1 MAQYTTADLENA
13 GINGNWPRFL
23 TIYKDLNPPQDPNSA
38 SELSKINERAATDF
52 DSYSSGLKRG
62 TPPPKSKDL
71 FSAATTALKSQES
84 GGFYKEIS
92 ESVNSAN
99 AMSLIANKENNKF
112 LSPDEMVKN
121 ILEAG
126 YGQITDE
133 YQNQKRLLEDINK
146 STGLTGKLSRDYRTE
161 IEASGPRLAKLGI
174 TYETLAESAKSL
186 LQNSGRF
193 NIVNQETFERA
204 GEVGQA
210 FVGNML
216 KLIEMV
222 PEFEKVGIGTKGT
235 IESVERAGKSSLQLG
250 LNSQKVAEGLK
261 TNIGLLN
268 QYGFQKGIDGLTRM
282 VQKSIEFKLSMESVA
297 SVAEAVFTPEKAL
310 DVAANLQVLGGAIGD
325 FNDPLKLMY
334 MATNNV
340 EGLQDA
346 IINAASSLA
355 TYNQEQG
362 RFEVTGVNLRRVRE
376 MAAALGMDYKEL
388 SKTAIATQERLSAKE
403 MLSGLGIQD
412 EDKEFLTNLSQMK
425 DGKMTI
431 DISGSKKL
439 QEAFNGLQEV
449 SVDRLTDTQAQTLLQ
464 YRDEFKKLSSEEI
477 VRGQASDIEN
487 IRRDVAFLVKSV
499 ALTGTRAVK
508 ELADK
513 LGINFKT
520 FADTTSEV
528 APKVAAGVNDALKG
542 IVSGVPD
549 FSQRGK
555 IESPTA
561 TLTEDKAKQIAAEE
575 AKKQMDATTAQS
587 NKNVNVTVTHDIK
600 GGATLMDGWRREVV
614 KDPSIFSDFYTSE
627 KNEYTSPD
635 VAVKR

>member
-1 MAQYTTADLENA
+1 MARYTTTDLETA
-13 GINGNWPRFL
+13 ASKGDWPKFL
-23 TIYKDLNPPQDPNSA
+23 TIYKDINPPIDPNSA
-38 SELSKINERAATDF
+38 SELARINERAATDF

-62 TPPPKSKDL
+62 TPPTPKSASL
-71 FSAATTALKSQES
+71 FAGAEAALKSQES
-84 GGFYKEIS
+84 GGYYKEIS
-92 ESVNSAN
+92 ESVTSSN
-99 AMSLIANKENNKF
+99 AMSLVRDDSGF
-112 LSPDEMVKN
+112 LSPDKMAEN
-121 ILEAG
+121 ILQAG
-126 YGQITDE
+126 YGQITAE

-146 STGLTGKLSRDYRTE
+146 STGLTGQLSRDYRTE
-161 IEASGPRLAKLGI
+161 IEAAGPRLAQLGI
-174 TYETLAESAKSL
+174 SYETLAESAKSL

-204 GEVGQA
+204 GAVGQA
-210 FVGNML
+210 FVGSMG
-216 KLIEMV
+216 KLVEMV

-235 IESVERAGKSSLQLG
+235 IDSVERAGKSSLQLG

-261 TNIGLLN
+261 SNIGLLN
-268 QYGFQKGIDGLTRM
+268 QYGFQKGIDGLARM

-297 SVAEAVFTPEKAL
+297 QVAEAVFTPEKAL

-346 IINAASSLA
+346 IINAASSLS

-362 RFEVTGVNLRRVRE
+362 RFEVTGVNLRKVRE

-388 SKTAIATQERLSAKE
+388 SKTAIATQERLTAKE

-425 DGKMTI
+425 DGKMSI

-439 QEAFNGLQEV
+439 QEVFNGLQEV
-449 SVDRLTDTQAQTLLQ
+449 SVDNLTDSQAQTLLQ
-464 YRDEFKKLSSEEI
+464 YRDEFKELSSNQI
-477 VRGQASDIEN
+477 VRNQASDVEN
-487 IRRDVAFLVKSV
+487 IRRDVSFLVKSV

-513 LGINFKT
+513 MGINLKT
-520 FADTTSEV
+520 YADATQEL
-528 APKVAAGVNDALKG
+528 APKIADGVNGALRD

-555 IESPTA
+555 VEAPKSITIDDKVKEQMEKARSES
-561 TLTEDKAKQIAAEE
+561 ENQ
-575 AKKQMDATTAQS
+575 TT
-587 NKNVNVTVTHDIK
+587 KNVNVTVTHDVK
-600 GGATLMDGWRREVV
+600 GGATLMDGWRREVI
-614 KDPSIFSDFYTSE
+614 KDPSVFSDFYTSD
-627 KNEYTSPD
+627 KNEYTTPD
-635 VAVKR
+635 VAVKK

>member
-1 MAQYTTADLENA
+1 MAINYSRIADESADFATYT
-13 GINGNWPRFL
+13 
-23 TIYKDLNPPQDPNSA
+23 
-38 SELSKINERAATDF
+38 SKVERAGK
-52 DSYSSGLKRG
+52 DSNETPDAVAALRAWERKTRNTGG
-62 TPPPKSKDL
+62 GGGQPPPTGNSQTL
-71 FSAATTALKSQES
+71 IEGVLSALKSQES
-84 GGFYKEIS
+84 GGYYKEIT
-92 ESVNSAN
+92 ESVNSTN
-99 AMSLIANKENNKF
+99 AMNMVQKDGQF
-112 LSPDEMVKN
+112 LSPDEMAKN
-121 ILEAG
+121 ILVAG
-126 YGQITDE
+126 YNQITTE
-133 YQNQKRLLEDINK
+133 YQNQKKLLEDINK
-146 STGLTGKLSRDYRTE
+146 STGLTGQLSRDYRTE
-161 IEASGPRLAKLGI
+161 VEAAGPKLAQLGI
-174 TYETLAESAKSL
+174 SYETLAESAKSL

-204 GEVGQA
+204 GAVGQA
-210 FVGNML
+210 FVGSMG
-216 KLIEMV
+216 KLVEMV

-235 IESVERAGKSSLQLG
+235 IDSVERAGKSSLQLG

-261 TNIGLLN
+261 SNIGLLN
-268 QYGFQKGIDGLTRM
+268 QYGFQKGIDGLARM

-297 SVAEAVFTPEKAL
+297 QVAEAVFTPEKAL

-346 IINAASSLA
+346 IINAASSLS

-362 RFEVTGVNLRRVRE
+362 RFEVTGVNLRKVRE

-388 SKTAIATQERLSAKE
+388 SKTAIATQERLTAKE

-425 DGKMTI
+425 DGKMSI

-449 SVDRLTDTQAQTLLQ
+449 SVDNLTDSQAQTLLQ
-464 YRDEFKKLSSEEI
+464 YRDEFKELSSNQI
-477 VRGQASDIEN
+477 VRNQASDVEN
-487 IRRDVAFLVKSV
+487 IRRDVSFLVKSV

-513 LGINFKT
+513 MGINLKSY
-520 FADTTSEV
+520 SEATKEL
-528 APKVAAGVNDALKG
+528 APKVADGVNGAIKD

-555 IESPTA
+555 VEGPKSITIDDKVKEQMEKARSES
-561 TLTEDKAKQIAAEE
+561 EKQ
-575 AKKQMDATTAQS
+575 TT
-587 NKNVNVTVTHDIK
+587 KNVNVTVTHDVK
-600 GGATLMDGWRREVV
+600 GGATLMDGWRREVI
-614 KDPSIFSDFYTSE
+614 KDPSVFSDFYTSD
-627 KNEYTSPD
+627 KNEYTTPD
-635 VAVKR
+635 VAVKK

>member
-1 MAQYTTADLENA
+1 MARYTTTDLETA
-13 GINGNWPRFL
+13 ASKGDWPKFL
-23 TIYKDLNPPQDPNSA
+23 TIYKDLNPPIDPNSA
-38 SELSKINERAATDF
+38 SELARINERAATDF

-62 TPPPKSKDL
+62 TPKPTPKSASL
-71 FSAATTALKSQES
+71 FAGAEAALKSQES
-84 GGFYKEIS
+84 GGYYKEIS
-92 ESVNSAN
+92 ESVTSSN
-99 AMSLIANKENNKF
+99 AMSLVRDDSGF
-112 LSPDEMVKN
+112 LSPDKMVKN

-146 STGLTGKLSRDYRTE
+146 STGLTGQLSRDYRTE
-161 IEASGPRLAKLGI
+161 IEAAGPRLAQLGI
-174 TYETLAESAKSL
+174 SYETLAESAKSL

-204 GEVGQA
+204 GAVGQA
-210 FVGNML
+210 FVGSMG
-216 KLIEMV
+216 KLVEMV
-222 PEFEKVGIGTKGT
+222 PEFEKVGIGAKGT
-235 IESVERAGKSSLQLG
+235 IDSVERAGKSSLQLG

-268 QYGFQKGIDGLTRM
+268 QYGFQKGIDGLARM

-297 SVAEAVFTPEKAL
+297 QVAEAVFTPEKAL

-346 IINAASSLA
+346 IINAASSLS

-362 RFEVTGVNLRRVRE
+362 RFEVTGVNLRKVRE

-388 SKTAIATQERLSAKE
+388 SKTAIATQERLTAKE

-425 DGKMTI
+425 DGKMSI
-431 DISGSKKL
+431 DISGSQKL
-439 QEAFNGLQEV
+439 QEVFGGLQEV
-449 SVDRLTDTQAQTLLQ
+449 SVDNLTDSQAQTLLQ
-464 YRDEFKKLSSEEI
+464 YRDEFKELSSNQI
-477 VRGQASDIEN
+477 VRNQASDIEN
-487 IRRDVAFLVKSV
+487 IRRNVSFLVKSV

-513 LGINFKT
+513 MGINLKT
-520 FADTTSEV
+520 YADATQEL
-528 APKVAAGVNDALKG
+528 APKIADGVNGALRD

-555 IESPTA
+555 VESPTS

-575 AKKQMDATTAQS
+575 AKKQMEAATSQS
-587 NKNVNVTVTHDIK
+587 NKNVNVTVTHDVK
-600 GGATLMDGWRREVV
+600 GGATLMDGWRREVI
-614 KDPSIFSDFYTSE
+614 KDPSVFSDFYTSD
-627 KNEYTSPD
+627 KNEYTTPD
-635 VAVKR
+635 VAVKK

>member
-1 MAQYTTADLENA
+1 MAQYTTTDLEA
-13 GINGNWPRFL
+13 AALKGDWPRFL
-23 TIYKDLNPPQDPNSA
+23 TIYKDLNPPLDPNSA
-38 SELSKINERAATDF
+38 GELARINQRAAEDYQ
-52 DSYSSGLKRG
+52 SYSSGLKRG
-62 TPPPKSKDL
+62 TPPTPKSKSL
-71 FSAATTALKSQES
+71 FEGAEAALKSQES
-84 GGFYKEIS
+84 GGYYKEIS
-92 ESVNSAN
+92 ESVTSSN
-99 AMSLIANKENNKF
+99 AMSLIRDDSGF
-112 LSPDEMVKN
+112 LSPDKMAEN
-121 ILEAG
+121 ILQAG
-126 YGQITDE
+126 YGQITAE
-133 YQNQKRLLEDINK
+133 YQNQKRLLEDINR
-146 STGLTGKLSRDYRTE
+146 STGLTGQLSRDYRTE
-161 IEASGPRLAKLGI
+161 IEAAGPRLAQLGV

-186 LQNSGRF
+186 LQNTGRF

-204 GEVGQA
+204 GLVGQA
-210 FVGNML
+210 FVGNMS
-216 KLIEMV
+216 KLVEMV

-235 IESVERAGKSSLQLG
+235 IDSVERAGKGSLTLG

-297 SVAEAVFTPEKAL
+297 QVAEAVFTPEKAL

-346 IINAASSLA
+346 IINAAGSLA

-464 YRDEFKKLSSEEI
+464 YRDEFKELSTNQI
-477 VRGQASDIEN
+477 VRNQATDIEN
-487 IRRDVAFLVKSV
+487 IRRDLSFLVKSV

-513 LGINFKT
+513 MGINLKT
-520 FADTTSEV
+520 YADATQEL
-528 APKVAAGVNDALKG
+528 APKVAEGVNSALRD

-549 FSQRGK
+549 YSQRGK

>member
-1 MAQYTTADLENA
+1 MAQYTTTDLEA
-13 GINGNWPRFL
+13 AALKGDWPRFL
-23 TIYKDLNPPQDPNSA
+23 TIYKDLNPPLDPNSA
-38 SELSKINERAATDF
+38 GELARINQRAAEDYQ
-52 DSYSSGLKRG
+52 SYSSGLKRG
-62 TPPPKSKDL
+62 TPPTPKSKSL
-71 FSAATTALKSQES
+71 FEGAEAALKSQES
-84 GGFYKEIS
+84 GGYYKEIS
-92 ESVNSAN
+92 ESVTSSN
-99 AMSLIANKENNKF
+99 AMSLIRDDSGF
-112 LSPDEMVKN
+112 LSPDKMAEN
-121 ILEAG
+121 ILQAG
-126 YGQITDE
+126 YGQITAE

-146 STGLTGKLSRDYRTE
+146 STGLTGQLSRDYRTE
-161 IEASGPRLAKLGI
+161 IEAAGPRLAQLGV

-186 LQNSGRF
+186 LQNTGRF

-204 GEVGQA
+204 GLVGQA
-210 FVGNML
+210 FVGNMS
-216 KLIEMV
+216 KLVEMV

-235 IESVERAGKSSLQLG
+235 IDSVERAGKGSLTLG

-297 SVAEAVFTPEKAL
+297 QVAEAVFTPEKAL

-412 EDKEFLTNLSQMK
+412 EYKEFLTNLSQVK

-464 YRDEFKKLSSEEI
+464 YRDEFKELSTNQI
-477 VRGQASDIEN
+477 VRNQASDIEN
-487 IRRDVAFLVKSV
+487 IRRDLSFLVKSV

-513 LGINFKT
+513 LGINLKT
-520 FADTTSEV
+520 YADATQEL
-528 APKVAAGVNDALKG
+528 APKVAEGVNSAIKEIISPVPNYSQKG
-542 IVSGVPD
+542 KVD
-549 FSQRGK
+549 
-555 IESPTA
+555 SPTA

>member
-1 MAQYTTADLENA
+1 MARYTTTDLENA
-13 GINGNWPRFL
+13 ASKGDWPRFL
-23 TIYKDLNPPQDPNSA
+23 TIYKDINPPIDPNSA
-38 SELSKINERAATDF
+38 GELTRINERAAADF
-52 DSYSSGLKRG
+52 QSYSSGLKRG
-62 TPPPKSKDL
+62 TPPPTKSPDL
-71 FSAATTALKSQES
+71 MTGVQAALKSQES
-84 GGFYKEIS
+84 GGYYKEIS
-92 ESVNSAN
+92 ESVNSTN
-99 AMSLIANKENNKF
+99 AMSLVRDDSGF
-112 LSPDEMVKN
+112 LSPDKMVEN
-121 ILEAG
+121 ILKAG

-146 STGLTGKLSRDYRTE
+146 STGLTGQLSRDYRTE
-161 IEASGPRLAKLGI
+161 IEAAGPRLAQLGI
-174 TYETLAESAKSL
+174 SYETLAESAKSL

-210 FVGNML
+210 FVGNMG
-216 KLIEMV
+216 KLVEMV

-235 IESVERAGKSSLQLG
+235 IDSVERAGKSSLQLG

-261 TNIGLLN
+261 SNIGLLN
-268 QYGFQKGIDGLTRM
+268 QYGFQKGIDGLARM

-297 SVAEAVFTPEKAL
+297 QVAEAVFTPEKAL

-346 IINAASSLA
+346 IINAASSLS

-362 RFEVTGVNLRRVRE
+362 RFEVTGVNLRKVRE

-388 SKTAIATQERLSAKE
+388 SKTAIATQERLTAKE

-425 DGKMTI
+425 DGKMSI
-431 DISGSKKL
+431 DISGSQKL
-439 QEAFNGLQEV
+439 KEVFGGLQEV
-449 SVDRLTDTQAQTLLQ
+449 SVDNLTESQAQTLLQ
-464 YRDEFKKLSSEEI
+464 YRDEFKELSSNQI
-477 VRGQASDIEN
+477 VRNQASDVEN
-487 IRRDVAFLVKSV
+487 IRRNVSFLVKSV

-513 LGINFKT
+513 MGINLKT
-520 FADTTSEV
+520 YADATQEL
-528 APKVAAGVNDALKG
+528 APKIADGVNGALRD

-555 IESPTA
+555 VEEPKSITIDDKVKEQMEKARSES
-561 TLTEDKAKQIAAEE
+561 ENQ
-575 AKKQMDATTAQS
+575 TT
-587 NKNVNVTVTHDIK
+587 KNVNVTVTHDVK
-600 GGATLMDGWRREVV
+600 GGATLMDGWRREVI
-614 KDPSIFSDFYTSE
+614 KDPSVFSDFYTSD
-627 KNEYTSPD
+627 KNEYTTPD
-635 VAVKR
+635 VAVKK

>member
-1 MAQYTTADLENA
+1 MAQYTTTDLEA
-13 GINGNWPRFL
+13 AALKGDWPRFL
-23 TIYKDLNPPQDPNSA
+23 TIYKDLNPPLDPNSA
-38 SELSKINERAATDF
+38 GELARINQRAAEDYQ
-52 DSYSSGLKRG
+52 SYSSGLKRG
-62 TPPPKSKDL
+62 TPPTPKSKSL
-71 FSAATTALKSQES
+71 FEGVEAALKSQES
-84 GGFYKEIS
+84 GGYYKEIS
-92 ESVNSAN
+92 ESVTSGN
-99 AMSLIANKENNKF
+99 AMSLIRDDSGF
-112 LSPDEMVKN
+112 LSPDKMAEN
-121 ILEAG
+121 ILQAG
-126 YGQITDE
+126 YGQITAE

-146 STGLTGKLSRDYRTE
+146 STGLTGQLSRDYRTE
-161 IEASGPRLAKLGI
+161 IEAAGPRLAQLGI
-174 TYETLAESAKSL
+174 SYETLAESAKSL

-204 GEVGQA
+204 GAVGQA

-216 KLIEMV
+216 KLVEMV

-235 IESVERAGKSSLQLG
+235 IDSVERAGKSSLTLG

-464 YRDEFKKLSSEEI
+464 YRDEFKELSTNQI
-477 VRGQASDIEN
+477 VRNQASDIEN
-487 IRRDVAFLVKSV
+487 IRRDLSFLVKSV

-513 LGINFKT
+513 LGINLKT
-520 FADTTSEV
+520 YADATQEL
-528 APKVAAGVNDALKG
+528 APKVAEGVNSAIKEIISPVPNYSQKG
-542 IVSGVPD
+542 KVD
-549 FSQRGK
+549 
-555 IESPTA
+555 SPTA

>member
-1 MAQYTTADLENA
+1 MAQYTTTDLEGA
-13 GINGNWPRFL
+13 ALKGDWPRFL
-23 TIYKDLNPPQDPNSA
+23 TIYKDLNPPLDPNSA
-38 SELSKINERAATDF
+38 GELARINQRAAEDYQ
-52 DSYSSGLKRG
+52 SYSSGLKRG
-62 TPPPKSKDL
+62 TPPTPKSKSL
-71 FSAATTALKSQES
+71 FEGAEAALKSQES
-84 GGFYKEIS
+84 GGYYKEIS
-92 ESVNSAN
+92 ESVTSSN
-99 AMSLIANKENNKF
+99 AMSLIRDDSGF
-112 LSPDEMVKN
+112 LSPDKMAEN
-121 ILEAG
+121 ILQAG
-126 YGQITDE
+126 YGQITAE
-133 YQNQKRLLEDINK
+133 YQNQKRLLEDINR
-146 STGLTGKLSRDYRTE
+146 STGLTGQLSRDYRTE
-161 IEASGPRLAKLGI
+161 IEAAGPRLAQLGV

-186 LQNSGRF
+186 LQNTGRF

-204 GEVGQA
+204 GLVGQA
-210 FVGNML
+210 FVGNMS
-216 KLIEMV
+216 KLVEMV

-235 IESVERAGKSSLQLG
+235 IDSVERAGKGSLTLG

-297 SVAEAVFTPEKAL
+297 QVAEAVFTPEKAL

-346 IINAASSLA
+346 IINAAGSLA

-464 YRDEFKKLSSEEI
+464 YRDEFKELSTNQI
-477 VRGQASDIEN
+477 VRNQATDIEN
-487 IRRDVAFLVKSV
+487 IRRDLSFLVKSV

-513 LGINFKT
+513 MGINLKT
-520 FADTTSEV
+520 YADATQEL
-528 APKVAAGVNDALKG
+528 APKVAEGVNSALRD

-549 FSQRGK
+549 YSQRGK

>member
-1 MAQYTTADLENA
+1 MAQYTTTDLEA
-13 GINGNWPRFL
+13 AALKGDWPRFL
-23 TIYKDLNPPQDPNSA
+23 TIYKDLNPPLDPNSA
-38 SELSKINERAATDF
+38 GELARINQRAAEDYQ
-52 DSYSSGLKRG
+52 SYSSGLKRG
-62 TPPPKSKDL
+62 TPPTPKSKSL
-71 FSAATTALKSQES
+71 FEGAEAALKSQES
-84 GGFYKEIS
+84 GGYYKEIS
-92 ESVNSAN
+92 ESVTSGN
-99 AMSLIANKENNKF
+99 AMSLIRDDSGF
-112 LSPDEMVKN
+112 LSPDKMAEN
-121 ILEAG
+121 ILQAG
-126 YGQITDE
+126 YGQITAE

-146 STGLTGKLSRDYRTE
+146 STGLTGQLSRDYRTE
-161 IEASGPRLAKLGI
+161 IEAAGPRLAQLGI

-186 LQNSGRF
+186 LQNTGRF

-204 GEVGQA
+204 GLVGQA
-210 FVGNML
+210 FVGNMS
-216 KLIEMV
+216 KLVEMV

-235 IESVERAGKSSLQLG
+235 IDSVERAGKGSLTLG

-346 IINAASSLA
+346 IINAAGSLA

-449 SVDRLTDTQAQTLLQ
+449 PVDRLTDTQAQTLLQ
-464 YRDEFKKLSSEEI
+464 YRDEFKELSTNQI
-477 VRGQASDIEN
+477 VRNQASDIEN
-487 IRRDVAFLVKSV
+487 IRRDLSFLVKSV

-513 LGINFKT
+513 LGINLKT
-520 FADTTSEV
+520 YADATQEL
-528 APKVAAGVNDALKG
+528 APKVAEGVNSALRD

-549 FSQRGK
+549 YSQRGK

>member
-1 MAQYTTADLENA
+1 MAQYTTTDLEA
-13 GINGNWPRFL
+13 AALKGDWPRFL
-23 TIYKDLNPPQDPNSA
+23 TIYKDLNPPLDPNSA
-38 SELSKINERAATDF
+38 GELARINQRAAEDYQ
-52 DSYSSGLKRG
+52 SYSSGLKRG
-62 TPPPKSKDL
+62 TPPTPKSKSL
-71 FSAATTALKSQES
+71 FEGAEAALKSQES
-84 GGFYKEIS
+84 GGYYKEIS
-92 ESVNSAN
+92 ESVTSSN
-99 AMSLIANKENNKF
+99 AMSLIRDDSGF
-112 LSPDEMVKN
+112 LSPDKMAEN
-121 ILEAG
+121 ILQAG
-126 YGQITDE
+126 YGQITAE
-133 YQNQKRLLEDINK
+133 YQNQKRLLEDINR
-146 STGLTGKLSRDYRTE
+146 STGLTGQLSRDYRTE
-161 IEASGPRLAKLGI
+161 IEAAGPRLAQLGV

-186 LQNSGRF
+186 LQNTGRF

-204 GEVGQA
+204 GLVGQA
-210 FVGNML
+210 FVGNMS
-216 KLIEMV
+216 KLVEMV

-235 IESVERAGKSSLQLG
+235 IDSVERAGKGSLTLG

-297 SVAEAVFTPEKAL
+297 QVAEAVFTPEKAL

-346 IINAASSLA
+346 IINAAGSLA

-464 YRDEFKKLSSEEI
+464 YRDEFKELSTNQI
-477 VRGQASDIEN
+477 VRNQASDIEN
-487 IRRDVAFLVKSV
+487 IRRDLSFLVKSV

-513 LGINFKT
+513 MGINLKT
-520 FADTTSEV
+520 YADATQEL
-528 APKVAAGVNDALKG
+528 APKVAEGVNSALRD

-549 FSQRGK
+549 YSQRGK